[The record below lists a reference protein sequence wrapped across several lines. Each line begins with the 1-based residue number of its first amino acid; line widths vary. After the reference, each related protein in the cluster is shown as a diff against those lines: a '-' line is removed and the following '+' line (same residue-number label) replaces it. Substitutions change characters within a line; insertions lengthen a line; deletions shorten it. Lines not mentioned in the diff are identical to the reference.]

1 MNWRRL
7 ASIATSLPVRIL
19 VSVGLLAV
27 VAASI
32 DWDAVGHG
40 LANASWGLF
49 ALATVT
55 YFLAFLVAAARWTG
69 LLHTARVGVPY
80 RRALRAYLIGAFSNN
95 LLPSGFGGDAVRAWV
110 VAGTGKP
117 LARSVISVIVD
128 RISALVCLLA
138 LAWVAVL
145 IEGGD
150 VPGGIVLLLGITTAL
165 AALAGLVGLVI
176 SRRRGLGRFLPDAA
190 RPYTSEVAQVLRA
203 YERNGRLIAEVI
215 ALGLLYQVAVL
226 LGFWLISE
234 ALDLGLE
241 PTTLAIVVP
250 PVLMASL
257 VPISLAGFG
266 VREGAFVVLLGEFG
280 VSAAD
285 ATLLSLLAVTSV
297 AIASLPGG
305 VAIAVGGRP
314 TSYEAPVGMGS
325 PGS

>member
-7 ASIATSLPVRIL
+7 ASIATSVPVRIL

-27 VAASI
+27 VASSI

-40 LANASWGLF
+40 LANATWGLF

-69 LLHTARVGVPY
+69 LLHGARVGVPY

-117 LARSVISVIVD
+117 LTRSVISVIVD

-190 RPYTSEVAQVLRA
+190 RPYTSEVAEVLRA

-241 PTTLAIVVP
+241 PTTLAIVVR
-250 PVLMASL
+250 PVLMPSL

-314 TSYEAPVGMGS
+314 TSYEAPVGIGN